1 MANVLHFNNAGA
13 ALPPRPVLDA
23 VMSHLAR
30 EAAIGGYEAAAE
42 AEGRIADVYDAV
54 ATLSGAR
61 RDEIAFVESAT
72 RGWDMA
78 FYAIPFRAGDRVIT
92 ARAEYLSNY
101 LAFLQMKARIG
112 IEIDVVG
119 NDVSGQVDLKALER
133 AIGPRTKLIAITHV
147 PTQGGL
153 VNPAAEIGRIAARHG
168 ILYLLDAC
176 QSVGQLAVDVR
187 QIGCHMLSAT
197 GRKYLRGSRGTAFL
211 YVRRDT
217 IGTLE
222 PPFIDLQAA
231 SWADADTYVV
241 RDDARRFEN
250 WERSVAGQIGLGVAA
265 RYAMRLG
272 IGAIEARVK
281 ALAALLRREL
291 AKRPG
296 ISVHDLRVEQ
306 CGIVTFLKEGEAPGQ
321 TRDRL
326 RTMNIN
332 VHVSRSPRAPAL
344 DLPARGLDA
353 LVRASVHYYND
364 EPEVER
370 FVRAVAGQTPSIRS
384 GGRGRIDPS
393 SAMIASP
400 HEPEGCPV
408 PITPFRVRATGGKPA
423 RRASC
428 RRPRGHRSL
437 PP

>member
-1 MANVLHFNNAGA
+1 MNMTLDVPLLRSETPGVANVLHFNNAGV

-23 VMSHLAR
+23 VMDHLAR

-42 AEGRIADVYDAV
+42 AEGRIADVYDAI
-54 ATLSGAR
+54 AALIGAH

-78 FYAIPFRAGDRVIT
+78 FYAVPFRAGDRVIT

-101 LAFLQMKARIG
+101 LAFLQIKARVG
-112 IEIDVVG
+112 IEIDVIG
-119 NDVSGQVDLKALER
+119 DDASGQLDLAALER
-133 AIGPRTKLIAITHV
+133 AISPRTKLIAITHV

-153 VNPAAEIGRIAARHG
+153 VNPAAEVGHIAARQG

-176 QSVGQLAVDVR
+176 QSVGQLAVDV
-187 QIGCHMLSAT
+187 QEIGCHMLAAT
-197 GRKYLRGSRGTAFL
+197 GRKYLRGPRGTGFL
-211 YVRRDT
+211 YVRNDT
-217 IGTLE
+217 IGRLE
-222 PPFIDLQAA
+222 PPFIDLTTA
-231 SWADADTYVV
+231 SWADGDTYTV

-250 WERSVAGQIGLGVAA
+250 FERFVAGQIGLGVAA
-265 RYAMRLG
+265 RYAMQVG
-272 IGAIEARVK
+272 IDAIEARVK
-281 ALAALLRREL
+281 ALGALLRREL

-296 ISVHDLRVEQ
+296 ISVHDLGTEQ

-326 RTMNIN
+326 FAMNIN

-364 EPEVER
+364 ETEVER
-370 FVRAVAGQTPSIRS
+370 FVRAVAG
-384 GGRGRIDPS
+384 
-393 SAMIASP
+393 
-400 HEPEGCPV
+400 
-408 PITPFRVRATGGKPA
+408 
-423 RRASC
+423 
-428 RRPRGHRSL
+428 
-437 PP
+437 